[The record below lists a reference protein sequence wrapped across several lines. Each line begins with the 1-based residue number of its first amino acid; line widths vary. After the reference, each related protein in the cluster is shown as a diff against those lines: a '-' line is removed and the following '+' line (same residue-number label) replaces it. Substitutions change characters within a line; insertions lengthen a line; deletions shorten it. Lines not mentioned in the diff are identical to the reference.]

1 MIQCWLHFFS
11 YCKDN
16 TDTVS
21 FTISIDMRSNFS
33 HFTYARA
40 GARLGESTC
49 SRHRC
54 RTCGRVRRTSLE
66 WVILHTYLFG
76 GNLSQ
81 IVTPS
86 HQALPVTWKP
96 WQFSMIIERFA
107 KSAWTGGWKCTPS
120 TPSSNKPTAGLAQLI
135 GYPRTHP
142 HPAKPWKVHV

>member
-21 FTISIDMRSNFS
+21 FTIRIDMWSNFC
-33 HFTYARA
+33 HFTYAGA
-40 GARLGESTC
+40 EARLGESTC

-66 WVILHTYLFG
+66 WVILHTYLLG
-76 GNLSQ
+76 GNLSR

-86 HQALPVTWKP
+86 HQALPMTWKP

-107 KSAWTGGWKCTPS
+107 KSWGLKVYPIHTQQQQAHSWISSADWIPTNTSSPS
-120 TPSSNKPTAGLAQLI
+120 QAMEGSCIN
-135 GYPRTHP
+135 
-142 HPAKPWKVHV
+142 